1 MNHAATPQQ
10 TMITMVA
17 TFTII
22 GIVLFFRLRRMS
34 QMRPLKLEQL
44 WIVPAIY
51 LLVVGWLF
59 YRGTP
64 DSTGWAICGA
74 TLVVGG
80 VLGWQRGKMMRI
92 TIDPETHT
100 LNQKASIAGMLFIV
114 ALILVKT
121 VAQMEG
127 SQFHVN
133 VVLLTQAFGAL
144 GLGLFTMTRVEM
156 YLRAKRLLGEAG
168 AA

>member
-1 MNHAATPQQ
+1 
-10 TMITMVA
+10 MVMLA
-17 TFTII
+17 TFALV

-64 DSTGWAICGA
+64 DLAGWAICGA
-74 TLVVGG
+74 TFVLGG
-80 VLGWQRGKMMRI
+80 VLGWQRGRMMQI
-92 TIDPETHT
+92 SIDPETHT

-114 ALILVKT
+114 GLIVVK
-121 VAQMEG
+121 VAAQVEG
-127 SQFHVN
+127 AQFHVN
-133 VVLLTQAFGAL
+133 VALLTQAFGAL
-144 GLGLFTMTRVEM
+144 GLGLFTMQRVEM
-156 YLRAKRLLGEAG
+156 YLRAKRMLEEARP
-168 AA
+168 A

>member
-1 MNHAATPQQ
+1 MNHAANPQQ
-10 TMITMVA
+10 TLTAMIM
-17 TFTII
+17 TFAII

-34 QMRPLKLEQL
+34 QLRPLKLEQL

-64 DSTGWAICGA
+64 DLTGWAICGA

-80 VLGWQRGKMMRI
+80 VLGWQRGKMMQI
-92 TIDPETHT
+92 SIDPETHA
-100 LNQKASIAGMLFIV
+100 LNQKASVAGMLFIV
-114 ALILVKT
+114 ALIVVKT
-121 VAQMEG
+121 AAQIEESRIHM
-127 SQFHVN
+127 N
-133 VVLLTQAFGAL
+133 VVLLTQAFGTF

-156 YLRAKRLLGEAG
+156 YLRAKRMLEQAD

>member
-10 TMITMVA
+10 TMITMIA
-17 TFTII
+17 TFALI

-34 QMRPLKLEQL
+34 QLRPLKLEQL

-51 LLVVGWLF
+51 LLVVAWLF

-64 DSTGWAICGA
+64 DPTGWAICGA

-92 TIDPETHT
+92 SIDPETHA
-100 LNQKASIAGMLFIV
+100 LNQKASVAGMLFIV
-114 ALILVKT
+114 ALIVVKT
-121 VAQMEG
+121 AAQIEE
-127 SQFHVN
+127 SQIHMN
-133 VVLLTQAFGAL
+133 VVLLTQAFGTF

-156 YLRAKRLLGEAG
+156 YLRAKRMLEQAG

>member
-10 TMITMVA
+10 TLTAMIM
-17 TFTII
+17 TFALI

-34 QMRPLKLEQL
+34 QLRPLKLEQL

-64 DSTGWAICGA
+64 DATGWAICGA

-92 TIDPETHT
+92 TIDPETHA

-114 ALILVKT
+114 ALIGVKT
-121 VAQMEG
+121 VAQVEETQLHLNIALMA
-127 SQFHVN
+127 
-133 VVLLTQAFGAL
+133 QAFGTF

-156 YLRAKRLLGEAG
+156 YLRAKRMLEEAG